1 VVDKFIPTSKY
12 KVTLDYE
19 GSRLDNCLLSR
30 IKGLPRTK
38 VYSIIRR
45 GEVRVNGSRCKP
57 SQRLKKGD
65 EIRIPPHF
73 LLRPVNLNINLK
85 IKKKI
90 AENIIYEDKTLLVID
105 KPVGLAS
112 HGGSGI
118 SSGLIEAVR
127 KIKPQYKKA
136 HLVHRLDKDT
146 SGCIVIALRLSILRE
161 LHKEL
166 RSGHVEKLYLAIVN
180 GAWPQ
185 SLTEIE
191 SYLKKN
197 ILKSGQREVQVSKE
211 GKKSKSIFRV
221 IRNQNDMSLVECKIL
236 TGRTHQIRVHSSNA
250 GFPILGD
257 YKYGDKETNKI
268 MKSKGLNR
276 MLLHAKKISFPRL
289 DLTFSA
295 KDPSLFTKILSK

>member
-1 VVDKFIPTSKY
+1 MVDKFIPTSKY

-146 SGCIVIALRLSILRE
+146 SGCIVIALRLSTLRE

>member
-146 SGCIVIALRLSILRE
+146 SGCIVIALRLSTLRE

>member
-146 SGCIVIALRLSILRE
+146 SGCIVIALRLSTLRE

-295 KDPSLFTKILSK
+295 KDPPLFTKILSK

>member
-1 VVDKFIPTSKY
+1 MVDKFIPTSKY

>member
-1 VVDKFIPTSKY
+1 MVDKFIPTSKY
-12 KVTLDYE
+12 KVTSDYE
-19 GSRLDNCLLSR
+19 GTRLDNCLLSR

-38 VYSIIRR
+38 IYSIIRK

-57 SQRLKKGD
+57 SHRLKKGD

-73 LLRPVNLNINLK
+73 LLKPVNLNIDQKTKEK
-85 IKKKI
+85 IVK
-90 AENIIYEDKTLLVID
+90 NIIYEDKTLLVID

-118 SSGLIEAVR
+118 SSGLIESIR

-146 SGCIVIALRLSILRE
+146 SGCIIIALRLSVLRE

-166 RSGHVEKLYLAIVN
+166 RNGHVEKLYLAIVN
-180 GAWPQ
+180 GTWPKR
-185 SLTEIE
+185 LTEIE
-191 SYLKKN
+191 SNLKKN
-197 ILKSGQREVQVSKE
+197 ILKSGQREVQVSEE

-221 IRNQNDMSLVECKIL
+221 IRNHNNMSLVECKIL

-257 YKYGDKETNKI
+257 NKYGDKKI
-268 MKSKGLNR
+268 NRLMKSKGLNR

-289 DLTFSA
+289 GLTFSA
-295 KDPSLFTKILSK
+295 KHPPLFKKILSK